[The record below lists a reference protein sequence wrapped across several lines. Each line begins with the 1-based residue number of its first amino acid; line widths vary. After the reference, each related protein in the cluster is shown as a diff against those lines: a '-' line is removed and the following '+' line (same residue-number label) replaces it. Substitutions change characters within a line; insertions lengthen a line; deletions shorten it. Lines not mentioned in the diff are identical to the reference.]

1 ILSRSPSL
9 ISLFVYVTIF
19 LIPVADTILST
30 KVVFPELV
38 APVTIYNKI
47 HHSPIFNILFIFSI
61 CFVVGYRCPFS
72 HLDTRECLTSK
83 ISAKSFCVILFS
95 FLYFFISSPRFSIFF
110 FIGDF
115 TSLDKASSTD
125 QPFFNL
131 APILSGLILYISPHS
146 TKVKDSPL

>member
-1 ILSRSPSL
+1 
-9 ISLFVYVTIF
+9 
-19 LIPVADTILST
+19 
-30 KVVFPELV
+30 
-38 APVTIYNKI
+38 
-47 HHSPIFNILFIFSI
+47 
-61 CFVVGYRCPFS
+61 CPFS

-146 TKVKDSPL
+146 TKVKDSPLYVMILLFLLFLCCSFIVIHLQLLGS